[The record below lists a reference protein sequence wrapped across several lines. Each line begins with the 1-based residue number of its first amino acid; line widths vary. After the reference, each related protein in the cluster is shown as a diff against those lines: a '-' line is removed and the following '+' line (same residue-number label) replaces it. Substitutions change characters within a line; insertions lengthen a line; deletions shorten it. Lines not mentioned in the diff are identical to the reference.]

1 MLYCVRRFFI
11 KLFSICEVPFGYGKH
26 PPIYCQSR
34 AGRTRSTAPLFDAVA
49 HFCASGYLVDLRLT
63 QAREDA
69 TRLARELGGKF
80 DAVVCCGGDG
90 TLNETVTGLMDLP
103 SPPPLGYIPAGST
116 NDFAAS
122 LHLPDQPLEAAR
134 VITASGGRPLD
145 VGSFNGRP
153 FIYVAS
159 FGAFTRASYSAPQN
173 VKNDLGHLAYI
184 LEGVK
189 DLSTLRP
196 YRASVATEEE
206 CFDGEFLFGAVTN
219 ATSVGGLVKLKED
232 QVCLDDGLF
241 ELLLI
246 PNPKSIADL
255 QGLARSLLL
264 QDFTGGGVIFRHV
277 HTLTVQTPEDLP
289 WALDGEFD
297 PGGAQVEIHN
307 LHRRLTFLI

>member
-1 MLYCVRRFFI
+1 MASALLFI
-11 KLFSICEVPFGYGKH
+11 VNP
-26 PPIYCQSR
+26 R

-307 LHRRLTFLI
+307 LHRRPTFLI

>member
-1 MLYCVRRFFI
+1 MANTLLFI
-11 KLFSICEVPFGYGKH
+11 VNP
-26 PPIYCQSR
+26 R

-219 ATSVGGLVKLKED
+219 AISVGGLVKLKED

-297 PGGAQVEIHN
+297 PGGAQVEIHS

>member
-1 MLYCVRRFFI
+1 MASTLLFI
-11 KLFSICEVPFGYGKH
+11 VNP
-26 PPIYCQSR
+26 R

-297 PGGAQVEIHN
+297 PGGAQVEIRN